1 MDAKKKI
8 EAIPPQRT
16 RKELW
21 EQLVSAG
28 CKIGDSTFYSK
39 CKGLPP
45 IAQPGPD
52 RLWRL
57 NMAVAKTV
65 LKDHSG
71 NLIFGGG
78 EKTASWAQRKLK
90 AEVERKEALAR
101 REERIEAV
109 EQGKLI
115 PREERDK
122 QLITLICALQL
133 RINAALDE
141 QASAQVTLV
150 GGKPERAHALA
161 ADLKQLVR
169 RAIAGVMTDSPL
181 RVTIDPVQPAPPPQ
195 DDQAD
200 H

>member
-39 CKGLPP
+39 CKGLHP

-78 EKTASWAQRKLK
+78 EKSASWTQRKLEADVK
-90 AEVERKEALAR
+90 RKEALAR
-101 REERIEAV
+101 REARIEDE

-115 PREERDK
+115 RREERDK

-169 RAIAGVMTDSPL
+169 RAIAGLLADGPL
-181 RVTIDPVQPAPPPQ
+181 RVTIDLVQPAPPPQ

>member
-1 MDAKKKI
+1 MDTKKKI

-21 EQLVSAG
+21 EQLVSAD
-28 CKIGDSTFYSK
+28 CKISESTFYSK
-39 CKGLPP
+39 CAGLN
-45 IAQPGPD
+45 ALAKAGPD

-57 NMAVAKTV
+57 DMAVAKTV

-71 NLIFGGG
+71 SLIFGGG
-78 EKTASWAQRKLK
+78 EKSASWTQRKLE
-90 AEVERKEALAR
+90 AEVRRKESLAR
-101 REERIEAV
+101 EAERLEL
-109 EQGKLI
+109 ETGGKLI
-115 PREERDK
+115 PVE
-122 QLITLICALQL
+122 QFNQNLLTLICALQL
-133 RINAALDE
+133 RINAAVDE
-141 QASAQVTLV
+141 AAPAQVTLV

-169 RAIAGVMTDSPL
+169 RAIAGLLADGPL
-181 RVTIDPVQPAPPPQ
+181 RVTIDPVQPALPPQ

>member
-1 MDAKKKI
+1 MDTKKKI

-28 CKIGDSTFYSK
+28 CNIGDSTFYSK
-39 CKGLPP
+39 CKGLHP
-45 IAQPGPD
+45 IAAPGED

-57 NMAVAKTV
+57 DLSVAKTV

-78 EKTASWAQRKLK
+78 EKSASWTQRKLE
-90 AEVERKEALAR
+90 AEVRRKESLAR
-101 REERIEAV
+101 EAERLEL
-109 EQGKLI
+109 ESDGKLI
-115 PREERDK
+115 PVEK
-122 QLITLICALQL
+122 FNQNLLTLLGALQL
-133 RINAALDE
+133 RINAAVDE
-141 QASAQVTLV
+141 AAPAQVTLV
-150 GGKPERAHALA
+150 GGQPARAHALA

-169 RAIAGVMTDSPL
+169 RAIAGLLADGPL
-181 RVTIDPVQPAPPPQ
+181 RVTIDPVQPALPPQ